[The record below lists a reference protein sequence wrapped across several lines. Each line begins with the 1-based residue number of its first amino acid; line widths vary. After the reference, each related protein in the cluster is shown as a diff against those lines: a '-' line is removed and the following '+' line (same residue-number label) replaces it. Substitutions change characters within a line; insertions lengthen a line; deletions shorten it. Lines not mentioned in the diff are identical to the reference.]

1 MNVGMLWLDD
11 DKKRPFDEK
20 VKRAAD
26 YYVTKYGRMPT
37 VCLVNPKMLAQEKK
51 IDEINVSP
59 IRTVLPYY
67 FWLGVE
73 PN

>member
-1 MNVGMLWLDD
+1 MITGMLWLDD

-26 YYVTKYGRMPT
+26 YYQTKYGRKPT

-51 IDEINVSP
+51 IGKIVVSP
-59 IRTVLPYY
+59 IQTVLPYH

-73 PN
+73 SG